1 MAMKIRKALE
11 NLRKANTRL
20 MVAIEDELPPG
31 TKCRYSRGH
40 CWIKCTVV
48 TTGTRRIRVRND
60 KTGKEV
66 WVHIYRIAV

>member
-1 MAMKIRKALE
+1 MSMKIRKALE
-11 NLRKANTRL
+11 NLRKASTRL

-31 TKCRYSRGH
+31 TQCRYSRGR

-48 TTGTRRIRVRND
+48 MTANRRIRVRND

-66 WVHIYRIAV
+66 WVDIYRIAV